1 MDLIDNHAH
10 PDWLV
15 GNPSGI
21 GQFSALWMGSV
32 GLLILG
38 LQPILLG
45 ALFNEGRVTF
55 DELALAATFEIFAI
69 GIGSVIAA
77 FLVSSKRLPEKTIIL
92 LLALFFCNVFTV
104 YSTSASTLTIWRG
117 VAGFQEGGLVA
128 ISVELIARSRFPE
141 RFGGYFVSLQTGL
154 QCVLALFLSQWIIPT
169 YGSTGGFLA
178 LAFVCLI
185 SLPFLRGL
193 PQSYGKVENMV
204 VPGSPAAHFLLP
216 LLALL
221 SIFCF
226 YLFLGS
232 LWAFV
237 EPLGGQFG
245 ISASTIGLMVSLS
258 LLSQLVGALIA
269 TWAER
274 RINFRVALIASTIV
288 AVVIASALTSG
299 PGLILFWICILLTGF
314 IWLFIVPYQ
323 IAIAVVADENRQ
335 AALLVPAAQLFGAA
349 LGPIGAS
356 LFLDGSD
363 FRPVSMFAGGSAI
376 ASLLFVIGFIVVS
389 ETVSKA

>member
-1 MDLIDNHAH
+1 MDAMNDHTH

-21 GQFSALWMGSV
+21 GQFSSLWMGSV
-32 GLLILG
+32 GLLVLG

-45 ALFNEGRVTF
+45 ALLNDGRVTF
-55 DELALAATFEIFAI
+55 DQLALAATFEIMAI
-69 GIGSVIAA
+69 GVGSVIAA
-77 FLVSSKRLPEKTIIL
+77 FLVSTKRLPEKSMGL
-92 LLALFFCNVFTV
+92 LLAVFLCNVFTA
-104 YSTSASTLTIWRG
+104 YSASATMLITWRSI
-117 VAGFQEGGLVA
+117 AGFLEGGLVA
-128 ISVELIARSRFPE
+128 ISVELIARSRLPE

-154 QCVLALFLSQWIIPT
+154 QCIMALVLSQWIIPT

-178 LAFVCLI
+178 LAFFCLI
-185 SLPFLRGL
+185 SLPFSRG
-193 PQSYGKVENMV
+193 
-204 VPGSPAAHFLLP
+204 VPESFGTVAKTETQGFAAAHILLP

-245 ISASTIGLMVSLS
+245 ISATTIGLMVSLS
-258 LLSQLVGALIA
+258 LLSQLLGALIA

-274 RINFRVALIASTIV
+274 RIDFRKALIVTAI
-288 AVVIASALTSG
+288 AAAAIASFLTYG
-299 PGLILFWICILLTGF
+299 PGLIMFWVCILSTGF
-314 IWLFIVPYQ
+314 IWLFVVPYQ
-323 IAIAVVADENRQ
+323 IAMSIDADENRQ

-363 FRPVSMFAGGSAI
+363 FRPVALFAGGSAV
-376 ASLLFVIGFIVVS
+376 ASLLFVIGYIAVS
-389 ETVSKA
+389 KTVSKS